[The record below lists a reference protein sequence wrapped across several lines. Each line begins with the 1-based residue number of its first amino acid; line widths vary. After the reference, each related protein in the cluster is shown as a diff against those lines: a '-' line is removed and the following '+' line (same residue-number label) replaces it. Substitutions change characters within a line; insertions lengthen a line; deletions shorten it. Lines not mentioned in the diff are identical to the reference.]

1 MLSKDQFASDEHHV
15 SPDGRW
21 LTYISQESGRFEVYV
36 EPFRGRGEKVRVS
49 PNGGGQPRWRGDGKE
64 IFYLSP
70 DGRLMAAS
78 VRETPTGLEVGIPTT
93 LVPADRLKAVV
104 QGMDYDDYAVTS
116 NGQRFLVKVNGS
128 KDSRQRIHVLL
139 DWTPP
144 VP

>member
-1 MLSKDQFASDEHHV
+1 M
-15 SPDGRW
+15 
-21 LTYISQESGRFEVYV
+21 
-36 EPFRGRGEKVRVS
+36 RVS

-70 DGRLMAAS
+70 DGRLMAAT
-78 VRETPTGLEVGIPTT
+78 VRETPTGLEVGIPTM

-116 NGQRFLVKVNGS
+116 NGQRFLVKVNAS

-144 VP
+144 AP